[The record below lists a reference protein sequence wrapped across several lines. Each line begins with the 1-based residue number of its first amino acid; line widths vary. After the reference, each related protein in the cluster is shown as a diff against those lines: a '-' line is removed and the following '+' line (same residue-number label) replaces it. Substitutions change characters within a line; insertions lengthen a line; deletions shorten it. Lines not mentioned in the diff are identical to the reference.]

1 MLYGTVI
8 CVVAVGAVAAVL
20 ACGGLAQG
28 EDAPVPTTNDSV
40 PAPAPSG
47 SGPSPHAAV
56 HVPDRVGDTSIEEKI
71 ALNAVIVR
79 ASLVSVSADKIVDN
93 DGNHRA
99 ILKFHLNVAEYL
111 KGTGPTKAVAIW
123 IDGRVLDTAAEADTR
138 KAEALAE
145 RDTQW
150 DSREAVIFLGSEAYP
165 IIPSSLTQPAGHFVL
180 SVGNR
185 YLRGEES
192 YSLHS
197 YWNKLWLPEA
207 TPSSGGGG
215 TGGRSVKTFLL
226 DVPSGQTSGTNV
238 RSPGSS
244 TPTIALTQ
252 LQSRIAAVTAEL
264 NGGDGSYF
272 YRFCVEKK
280 YTFERR
286 SRFFSAQGKRY
297 YARIPQA
304 SELSSGQPANTVIH
318 ESQNYGAYPSE
329 KAVIR
334 LGGSDGALFA
344 VNQGTATNEDANGDG
359 NLEAGVDRIA
369 YTETYRTTRPLPAGT
384 YVMEHGETGVGYKH
398 CSFEIVTDWTVMVTA
413 PEHTLHEAFFDP
425 VDIGDAVGA
434 DSSNGQLE
442 PATFTDVNGAS
453 AILSSISYESVTV
466 EIEVTPDD
474 ALHDHIVDFIEL
486 DGSVSLSLDVADATA
501 DAANNTLNWSVS
513 EQPWHDG
520 DKLMVLIRE
529 AR

>member
-1 MLYGTVI
+1 MTHRTVI
-8 CVVAVGAVAAVL
+8 YVLFVGAVAAVL
-20 ACGGLAQG
+20 ACGGQAQG
-28 EDAPVPTTNDSV
+28 GDAPVPTTDDSV
-40 PAPAPSG
+40 SAPAPSG

-56 HVPDRVGDTSIEEKI
+56 PLPNRVGDTSIEEKI

-79 ASLVSVSADKIVDN
+79 ASLVSVSADKIVDD

-111 KGTGPTKAVAIW
+111 KGTGPAKAVAIW
-123 IDGRVLDTAAEADTR
+123 IDGRVFDTAAEADTR

-185 YLRGEES
+185 YLREEDF

-244 TPTIALTQ
+244 TPTILLTQ
-252 LQSRIAAVTAEL
+252 LQSRITAVTAEL
-264 NGGDGSYF
+264 NAGDGSYF
-272 YRFCVEKK
+272 YKSCVKSK
-280 YTFERR
+280 YNYERR

-334 LGGSDGALFA
+334 LGGSDGALFT

-369 YTETYRTTRPLPAGT
+369 YPETYRTTRPLSAGT
-384 YVMEHGETGVGYKH
+384 YVIEHGETGVGYKH
-398 CSFEIVTDWTVMVTA
+398 CSFEIVTDWTVTVTA
-413 PEHTLHEAFFDP
+413 PEHTLHEALFDP
-425 VDIGDAVGA
+425 VDMGDTVAA
-434 DSSNGQLE
+434 DSSNGQFE
-442 PATFTDVNGAS
+442 PAAFTDANGAS
-453 AILSSISYESVTV
+453 ATIQRIEWASDTV
-466 EIEVTPDD
+466 KAKVSPHTGL
-474 ALHDHIVDFIEL
+474 AGHKLDFIEL
-486 DGSVSLSLDVADATA
+486 DGSVSLSLVVDEATV
-501 DAANNTLNWSVS
+501 DAANGTLSWAVA
-513 EQPWHDG
+513 EQPWEDG
-520 DKLMVLIRE
+520 DKLMVRIRE
-529 AR
+529 AW